1 MINLEQKYEETVDE
15 NLKNFVKIEAEEE
28 LREIR
33 EHIGRIEKL
42 AMNLLKIIEE
52 DTKKLNS

>member
-1 MINLEQKYEETVDE
+1 MINLEQKY